1 MSNQGLI
8 KLTRHGRSR
17 GRGWWLPHLWQQLG
31 ALRLRHPRGGAR
43 PLRRSASRGSRSH
56 SSPSQV
62 PPGVPRSQELEA
74 GWGGSSSLE
83 DTRSGTQRKKKGFCP
98 WLHIWP
104 GGGLLQPPE
113 GTETVLRVPQMTCKL
128 CVQRHLQSF
137 ATVLPGGPAKGHDQP
152 IL

>member
-31 ALRLRHPRGGAR
+31 ALRLRHPRGGLA
-43 PLRRSASRGSRSH
+43 H
-56 SSPSQV
+56 SG
-62 PPGVPRSQELEA
+62 GVPAGGLDPTLPPVKSRQVFPGLELEA

-113 GTETVLRVPQMTCKL
+113 GTETVIRVPQMTCKL